1 MSRNGP
7 IDMRE
12 HRLTEIVTW
21 WGTYLQK
28 PGKSKKSADKKA
40 KEVAKP
46 PKKASKAAKSGKR
59 ATAG

>member
-12 HRLTEIVTW
+12 HRLAEIVTW
-21 WGTYLQK
+21 WGAYLQK

-46 PKKASKAAKSGKR
+46 PKKASKAAKGAKR

>member
-1 MSRNGP
+1 
-7 IDMRE
+7 MRE
-12 HRLTEIVTW
+12 HRLAEIVTW
-21 WGTYLQK
+21 WGAYLQK

-46 PKKASKAAKSGKR
+46 PKKASKAAKGAKR